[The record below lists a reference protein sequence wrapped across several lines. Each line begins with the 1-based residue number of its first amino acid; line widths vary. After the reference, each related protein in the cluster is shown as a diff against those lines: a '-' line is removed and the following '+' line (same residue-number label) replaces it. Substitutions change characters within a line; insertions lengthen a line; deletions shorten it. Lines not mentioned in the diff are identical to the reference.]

1 MDERNIK
8 RLVII
13 IAISLIAIFAFK
25 SMMSKTITNM
35 GKVAAE
41 KKQAADALRA
51 QQQAE
56 AAAREAVVVMDASVV
71 SATDTDAAT
80 STSQVASG
88 VVESR

>member
-1 MDERNIK
+1 MEERNLK

-13 IAISLIAIFAFK
+13 VAISLIAIFIFK

-35 GKVAAE
+35 GRVAAE

-56 AAAREAVVVMDASVV
+56 AAAREAAVVMDASAV
-71 SATDTDAAT
+71 SATRTDAG
-80 STSQVASG
+80 ASG
-88 VVESR
+88 SQAVSGVDEVR